1 MDIRKS
7 FLDYFQSKGHALIPS
22 SPLVPDDATLM
33 FTNAGMVQFKNIFTG
48 EAPIPNPP
56 RATSSQTCLRAGGK
70 HNDLDNVGYTAR
82 HHTLFEMLGNF
93 SFADYFKEE
102 AIAYAWEFITGKEY
116 LNLPVEKLWVTVH
129 DSDDEAEE
137 IWAKHISKDRI
148 IRFGDADN
156 FWQMGDT
163 GPCGPCSEIFY
174 DQGEEHFNGSEDK
187 MGGEGDRFLE
197 IWNLVFMQ
205 YFRDETGKLN
215 PLPKPSIDTG
225 MGLERVVAIKEGK
238 LNNYHSSL
246 FMPFLDKIGELVG
259 TKYDFDAA
267 NSASYRVIADHLR
280 SCSFLLAQGVNFDKE
295 GRGYVLRR
303 IMRRAI
309 RHGYLLG
316 LREPFM
322 YKLVDTLV
330 DLMGGQYDYLTSK
343 AEAIKTS
350 MKMEEERFFMTIE
363 SGIKLF
369 NEELARMHYNK
380 DRKVST
386 NKRPYGFN
394 ATNMFKALEEK
405 LEHESTWLSSE
416 VFDGEVA
423 FKLYDTYGFPLD
435 LTEDMLREKNINL
448 DMDAFTAKMD
458 AQKAQ
463 SKAGW
468 KGTGDAATTGDFKA
482 LKEQFGVN
490 TFVGYESTRAET
502 TVLALLDEDFKQ
514 VTELDGKGWV
524 MLKETPFYAESGG
537 QVGDSGELRVKSQE
551 LRVKVL
557 DTKKFLDMN
566 LSEIEG
572 EIYVGDEVEALIDTA
587 RAEIE
592 KHHSATHLLHAGLR
606 AILGEHISQAGS
618 LNDDKRLRFDFS
630 HPQAM
635 TSEEVAKVEAWVND
649 KISRALPR
657 KTELMSI
664 EEAKNSG
671 AMALFGEKYGDEVRV
686 VSMGDAS
693 TELCGGT
700 HVDNVAQIGLFMITK
715 ESGVSAGVRRI
726 EAICGN
732 AAVEAVKALRDE
744 MNAVKTELKNVDAL
758 SGIAKLK
765 EQVKTLKNELNTAL
779 RSSKKELSAVEV
791 NGVHIIVDE
800 VESGDIKELIDEAK
814 NKYEKLAIML
824 FQKKGEK
831 VMLAAGVKEAPL
843 KAGDWIKAIAPIVGG
858 GGGGRPD
865 FAQAGG
871 KDASKITTALEE
883 AKVYLSEILEGGN

>member
-1 MDIRKS
+1 MDIRKAY
-7 FLDYFQSKGHALIPS
+7 LDFFQERGHQLISS

-48 EAPIPNPP
+48 EAPIPAVP

-93 SFADYFKEE
+93 SFADYFKKE
-102 AIAYAWEFITGKEY
+102 AIAYAWEFITSEKY
-116 LNLPVEKLWVTVH
+116 LNLPVDKIWVTVH
-129 DSDDEAEE
+129 DSDQEAFE
-137 IWAKHISKDRI
+137 IWKEHIAEDRI
-148 IRFGDADN
+148 VYFGDADN

-174 DQGEEHFNGSEDK
+174 DQGEENFNGPEDK

-205 YFRDETGKLN
+205 YDRDAQGNLN

-259 TKYDFDAA
+259 TPYDFDTD

-316 LREPFM
+316 LRDPFM

-330 DLMGGQYDYLTSK
+330 ALMGEQYDYLNSK

-350 MKMEEERFFMTIE
+350 MKMEEERFFDTIE
-363 SGIKLF
+363 AGIKLF
-369 NEELARMHYNK
+369 NEELKNTSN
-380 DRKVST
+380 V
-386 NKRPYGFN
+386 FN
-394 ATNMFKALEEK
+394 
-405 LEHESTWLSSE
+405 
-416 VFDGEVA
+416 GEVA

-435 LTEDMLREKNINL
+435 LTEDMLREKNIKL
-448 DMDAFTAKMD
+448 DIDAFDTKMQ

-463 SKAGW
+463 SKANW

-482 LKEQFGVN
+482 LKEAFGVN
-490 TFVGYESTRAET
+490 EFVGYESTTVQAK
-502 TVLALLDEDFKQ
+502 VLALLDEEFTQ
-514 VTELDGKGWV
+514 VDSIDGKGWV
-524 MLKETPFYAESGG
+524 LLDKTPFYAESGG
-537 QVGDSGELRVKSQE
+537 QTGDSGELRIRNEKLE
-551 LRVKVL
+551 IRVL

-566 LSEIEG
+566 MSEIKG
-572 EIYVGDEVEALIDTA
+572 KLSVGDEVEAVVDTS

-592 KHHSATHLLHAGLR
+592 KHHSATHLLHAALR
-606 AILGEHISQAGS
+606 ELLGDHISQAGS
-618 LNDDKRLRFDFS
+618 LNDAKRLRFDFS
-630 HPQAM
+630 HPKAM
-635 TSEEVAKVEAWVND
+635 TSEEIAKVEAWVND
-649 KISRALPR
+649 KISRGISAET
-657 KTELMSI
+657 KVMSI
-664 EEAKNSG
+664 DEAKNSG

-686 VSMGDAS
+686 VSFAEDS
-693 TELCGGT
+693 IELCGGT
-700 HVDNVAQIGLFMITK
+700 HVDNAARIGLFMITK

-732 AAVEAVKALRDE
+732 AAIEKVNALRDE
-744 MNAVKTELKNVDAL
+744 LNNIKTELKNQNPLA
-758 SGIAKLK
+758 GISKLK
-765 EQVKTLKNELNTAL
+765 EQVKALKSELDSVM
-779 RSSKKELSAVEV
+779 SSSQKELTAVEV
-791 NGVHIIVDE
+791 NGVNVIVEE
-800 VESGDIKELIDEAK
+800 VEGGDIKAMIDDIK
-814 NKYEKLAIML
+814 NKYENVAVML
-824 FQKKGEK
+824 FMKKGNK
-831 VMLAAGVKEAPL
+831 VMLAAGSKNTPI
-843 KAGDWIKAIAPIVGG
+843 KAGDWIKFIAPIVGG

-871 KDASKITTALEE
+871 KDPSKITTALEE

>member
-1 MDIRKS
+1 MNIRKS
-7 FLDYFQSKGHALIPS
+7 FLDFFQSKGHQLIPS
-22 SPLVPDDATLM
+22 SPLVPDDPTLM

-48 EAPIPNPP
+48 EAPIPEIP

-102 AIAYAWEFITGKEY
+102 AIAYAWEFITSEKY
-116 LNLPVEKLWVTVH
+116 LNLPIEKLWVTVH

-137 IWAKHISKDRI
+137 IWAKHIARDRI
-148 IRFGDADN
+148 VRFGDADN

-174 DQGEEHFNGSEDK
+174 DQGEEHFNGPEDK

-205 YFRDETGKLN
+205 YFRDETGTLN

-246 FMPFLDKIGELVG
+246 FMPFLDKIGELVD
-259 TKYDFDAA
+259 KPYDFDAA

-330 DLMGGQYDYLTSK
+330 ETMGEQYDYLGAK

-363 SGIKLF
+363 AGIKLF
-369 NEELARMHYNK
+369 NEELKNTK
-380 DRKVST
+380 DV
-386 NKRPYGFN
+386 FN
-394 ATNMFKALEEK
+394 
-405 LEHESTWLSSE
+405 
-416 VFDGEVA
+416 GEVA

-435 LTEDMLREKNINL
+435 LTEDMLREKNIKL
-448 DMDAFTAKMD
+448 DMDAFNAKMD

-482 LKEQFGVN
+482 LKEKFGVN
-490 TFVGYESTRAET
+490 AFVGYESTTAT
-502 TVLALLDEDFKQ
+502 AKVLALLDENFKE
-514 VTELDGKGWV
+514 TETVDGKGWV
-524 MLKETPFYAESGG
+524 LLDETPFYAESGG
-537 QVGDSGELRVKSQE
+537 QVGDRGKLEIRNEKLEIDV
-551 LRVKVL
+551 V

-566 LSEIEG
+566 LSEVEG
-572 EIYVGDEVEALIDTA
+572 RLSVGDEVEAVVDNS

-606 AILGEHISQAGS
+606 AVLGEHIAQAGS

-635 TSEEVAKVEAWVND
+635 TSEEVQKVEDWVND

-657 KTELMSI
+657 ETKLMSI

-693 TELCGGT
+693 VELCGGT

-744 MNAVKTELKNVDAL
+744 MNAVKTELKNVNPLA
-758 SGIAKLK
+758 GITKLK
-765 EQVKTLKNELNTAL
+765 EQIKTLKSEVQTAQ
-779 RSSKKELSAVEV
+779 SASKKELNAVEI
-791 NGVHIIVDE
+791 NGVNVIVEE
-800 VESGDIKELIDEAK
+800 VESGDIKSMIDELK
-814 NKYEKLAIML
+814 NKYNNIAVML
-824 FQKKGEK
+824 FMKKGDK
-831 VMLAAGVKEAPL
+831 VMLAAGSKNTPV
-843 KAGDWIKAIAPIVGG
+843 KAGDWIKSIAPIVGG

-883 AKVYLSEILEGGN
+883 AKVYLSDMLEGGN

>member
-1 MDIRKS
+1 MDIRKL
-7 FLDYFQSKGHALIPS
+7 FLDFFQSKAHQLVPS

-48 EAPIPNPP
+48 DAPIPEIP

-102 AIAYAWEFITGKEY
+102 AIAYAWEFITDEKY

-137 IWAKHISKDRI
+137 MWSKHIAKDRI
-148 IRFGDADN
+148 VRFGDADN

-174 DQGEEHFNGSEDK
+174 DQGEEHFNGPEDR

-205 YFRDETGKLN
+205 YFRDETGTLN

-259 TKYDFDAA
+259 TPYDYDAA

-316 LREPFM
+316 LRDPFM

-330 DLMGGQYDYLTSK
+330 DTMGEQYDYLPK
-343 AEAIKTS
+343 RAEAIKTA

-363 SGIKLF
+363 AGIKLF
-369 NEELARMHYNK
+369 NEELKNTK
-380 DRKVST
+380 DV
-386 NKRPYGFN
+386 FN
-394 ATNMFKALEEK
+394 
-405 LEHESTWLSSE
+405 
-416 VFDGEVA
+416 GEVA

-435 LTEDMLREKNINL
+435 LTEDMLREKGIKL
-448 DMDAFTAKMD
+448 DMDAFNAKMD

-482 LKEQFGVN
+482 LKEKFDVN
-490 TFVGYESTRAET
+490 EFVGYET
-502 TVLALLDEDFKQ
+502 TTTKAKVLALLDENFKE
-514 VTELDGKGWV
+514 TSAIDGKGWV
-524 MLKETPFYAESGG
+524 LLDKTPFYAESGG
-537 QVGDSGELRVKSQE
+537 QTGDRGQLKMKNEKLKID
-551 LRVKVL
+551 VL

-566 LSEIEG
+566 MSEVEGKLS
-572 EIYVGDEVEALIDTA
+572 VGDEVEAVVDNS

-606 AILGEHISQAGS
+606 QILGDHIAQAGS

-649 KISRALPR
+649 KISRAIPA
-657 KTELMSI
+657 KTEIMSI

-700 HVDNVAQIGLFMITK
+700 HVKNVAQIGLFMITK

-744 MNAVKTELKNVDAL
+744 LNEVKTELKNVNPLA
-758 SGIAKLK
+758 GIAKLK
-765 EQVKTLKNELNTAL
+765 EQIKTLKSEVQAAQSAT
-779 RSSKKELSAVEV
+779 KKELSATELKGANVIVE
-791 NGVHIIVDE
+791 E
-800 VESGDIKELIDEAK
+800 VETGDIKELIDEAK
-814 NKYEKLAIML
+814 NKYPNIAIML
-824 FQKKGEK
+824 FQKKGDK
-831 VMLAAGVKEAPL
+831 VMIACGSKETKI
-843 KAGDWIKAIAPIVGG
+843 KAGNWIKEIAPILGG

-871 KDASKITTALEE
+871 KDASKIGEATEKALAYLNENLEE
-883 AKVYLSEILEGGN
+883 NLS

>member
-1 MDIRKS
+1 MDIRKAY
-7 FLDYFQSKGHALIPS
+7 LDFFQARGHQLIPS

-48 EAPIPNPP
+48 DAPIPATP

-116 LNLPVEKLWVTVH
+116 LNLSVEKLWVTVH

-137 IWAKHISKDRI
+137 MWSKHIAKDRI
-148 IRFGDADN
+148 VRFGDADN
-156 FWQMGDT
+156 FWAMGDT

-174 DQGEEHFNGSEDK
+174 DQGEENFNGLEDK

-205 YFRDETGKLN
+205 YFRDETGTLN

-238 LNNYHSSL
+238 TNNYHSSL

-259 TKYDFDAA
+259 TPYDFDAA

-330 DLMGGQYDYLTSK
+330 DLMAGQYDYLASK

-363 SGIKLF
+363 AGIKLF
-369 NEELARMHYNK
+369 NEELKNTT
-380 DRKVST
+380 DV
-386 NKRPYGFN
+386 FN
-394 ATNMFKALEEK
+394 
-405 LEHESTWLSSE
+405 
-416 VFDGEVA
+416 GEVA

-435 LTEDMLREKNINL
+435 LTEDMLREKNISL
-448 DMDAFTAKMD
+448 DADAFDGKMS

-463 SKAGW
+463 SKANW

-482 LKEQFGVN
+482 LKEKFDVN
-490 TFVGYESTRAET
+490 EFVGYNSITAKT
-502 TVLALLDEDFKQ
+502 KVLALLDEDFKE
-514 VTELDGKGWV
+514 TTSIDGKGWV
-524 MLKETPFYAESGG
+524 LLDKTPFYAESGG
-537 QVGDSGELRVKSQE
+537 QTGDSGTIKIAGSSEQVVVK
-551 LRVKVL
+551 

-566 LSEIEG
+566 MSEVKGKLS
-572 EIYVGDEVEALIDTA
+572 VGDEVEAIVDNS

-592 KHHSATHLLHAGLR
+592 KHHSATHLLHAALR
-606 AILGEHISQAGS
+606 ELLGDHISQAGS

-635 TSEEVAKVEAWVND
+635 TADEVAKVEAWVND
-649 KISRALPR
+649 KISRAIPAI
-657 KTELMSI
+657 TEVMSI

-700 HVDNVAQIGLFMITK
+700 HVSNVSQIGLFMITK

-726 EAICGN
+726 EAVCGN
-732 AAVEAVKALRDE
+732 AAVEAVRTLRTE
-744 MNAVKTELKNVDAL
+744 MNDIKTELKNVNPLA
-758 SGIAKLK
+758 GISKLK
-765 EQVKTLKNELNTAL
+765 EQVKTLKGEL
-779 RSSKKELSAVEV
+779 SSAMSSSQKELSAVEV
-791 NGVHIIVDE
+791 NGVNIIVE
-800 VESGDIKELIDEAK
+800 EIENGDIKAMIDELK
-814 NKYEKLAIML
+814 NKYENIAVML
-824 FQKKGEK
+824 FMKKGDK
-831 VMLAAGVKEAPL
+831 VMLAAGSKNTPI
-843 KAGDWIKAIAPIVGG
+843 KAGDWIKSIAPIVGG

-883 AKVYLSEILEGGN
+883 AKVYLSDILEGGN

>member
-7 FLDYFQSKGHALIPS
+7 FLDYFQSKGHKLVPS
-22 SPLVPDDATLM
+22 SPLVPDDPTLM

-102 AIAYAWEFITGKEY
+102 AIAYAWEFITGEKY

-129 DSDDEAEE
+129 DSDDEAHD
-137 IWAKHISKDRI
+137 IWKKYISKERI
-148 IRFGDADN
+148 MRFGDKDN

-174 DQGEEHFNGSEDK
+174 DQGEENFNTEEDV

-205 YFRDETGKLN
+205 YERDTEGTLN

-225 MGLERVVAIKEGK
+225 MGLERVVAIKEGV

-246 FMPFLDKIGELVG
+246 FMPFLEKIGELVG
-259 TKYDFDAA
+259 KPYDFEAA

-280 SCSFLLAQGVNFDKE
+280 SVSFLLAQGVNFDKE

-330 DLMGGQYDYLTSK
+330 DLMGEQYDYLISRS
-343 AEAIKTS
+343 EAIKTA
-350 MKMEEERFFMTIE
+350 MKMEEERFFDTIE
-363 SGIKLF
+363 AGIKLF
-369 NEELARMHYNK
+369 NEELKN
-380 DRKVST
+380 T
-386 NKRPYGFN
+386 EN
-394 ATNMFKALEEK
+394 
-405 LEHESTWLSSE
+405 
-416 VFDGEVA
+416 VFDGEIA

-435 LTEDMLREKNINL
+435 LTEDMLREKNIKL
-448 DMDAFTAKMD
+448 DIDAFNAKME

-463 SKAGW
+463 SKANW
-468 KGTGDAATTGDFKA
+468 KGTGDAATTGDFKL
-482 LKEQFGVN
+482 LKEQFDHN
-490 TFVGYESTRAET
+490 TFVGYERTET
-502 TVLALLDEDFKQ
+502 QTKVLALLDENFKKA
-514 VTELDGKGWV
+514 ESIDGKGWV
-524 MLKETPFYAESGG
+524 LLEKTPFYAESGG
-537 QVGDSGELRVKSQE
+537 QVGDKGTLAGRSGETVA
-551 LRVKVL
+551 KVL
-557 DTKKFLDMN
+557 DTKKFLDLN

-572 EIYVGDEVEALIDTA
+572 KLSVGDEVSAIVDSR

-592 KHHSATHLLHAGLR
+592 KHHSATHLLHAALR
-606 AILGEHISQAGS
+606 AVLGEHIAQAGS
-618 LNDDKRLRFDFS
+618 LNDDRRLRFDFS
-630 HPQAM
+630 HPKAM
-635 TSEEVAKVEAWVND
+635 TAEEIQKVEDWVND
-649 KISRALPR
+649 KISRAIPR
-657 KTELMSI
+657 KTEIMSVD
-664 EEAKNSG
+664 EAKNSG
-671 AMALFGEKYGDEVRV
+671 AVALFGEKYGDEVRV

-693 TELCGGT
+693 VELCGGT
-700 HVDNVAQIGLFMITK
+700 HVDNTSQIGLFMITK

-732 AAVEAVKALRDE
+732 AAVDAVKHLRHE
-744 MNAVKTELKNVDAL
+744 IHEIKSELKNQNPLA
-758 SGIAKLK
+758 GIAKLK
-765 EQVKTLKNELNTAL
+765 EQVKTLKSELASAMSATQ
-779 RSSKKELSAVEV
+779 KELGAVDV
-791 NGVHIIVDE
+791 NGVNVIVEE
-800 VESGDIKELIDEAK
+800 VEAGDIKSMIDDVK
-814 NKYEKLAIML
+814 NKYENVAVML
-824 FQKKGEK
+824 FQKKGDK
-831 VMLAAGVKEAPL
+831 VLLAAGSKNTPV

-883 AKVYLSEILEGGN
+883 AKTYLAELLEGGN

>member
-1 MDIRKS
+1 
-7 FLDYFQSKGHALIPS
+7 
-22 SPLVPDDATLM
+22 
-33 FTNAGMVQFKNIFTG
+33 GMVQFKNIFTSD
-48 EAPIPNPP
+48 APIPATP

-102 AIAYAWEFITGKEY
+102 AIAYAWEFLTSEKY
-116 LNLPVEKLWVTVH
+116 LHLPVSKLWVTIH

-137 IWAKHISKDRI
+137 IWKKHIDASRI
-148 IRFGDADN
+148 MRFGDTDN

-174 DQGEEHFNGSEDK
+174 DQGAELFNGPEDK

-205 YFRDETGKLN
+205 YDRDAKGTLHT
-215 PLPKPSIDTG
+215 LAKPSIDTG
-225 MGLERVVAIKEGK
+225 MGLERVVAIKEGQT
-238 LNNYHSSL
+238 NNYHSSL
-246 FMPFLDKIGELVG
+246 FLPFLDKIGELVG
-259 TKYDFDAA
+259 KKYDFEAE

-322 YKLVDTLV
+322 HKLVDTLV
-330 DLMGGQYDYLTSK
+330 DLMGEQYEYLTSK

-350 MKMEEERFFMTIE
+350 MKLEEERFFMTIE
-363 SGIKLF
+363 AGIKLF
-369 NEELARMHYNK
+369 NEELKNTK
-380 DRKVST
+380 D
-386 NKRPYGFN
+386 
-394 ATNMFKALEEK
+394 
-405 LEHESTWLSSE
+405 

-435 LTEDMLREKNINL
+435 LTEDMLREKNISL
-448 DMDAFTAKMD
+448 DEKAFEVKMS

-463 SKAGW
+463 SKAAW
-468 KGTGDAATTGDFKA
+468 KGTGDAATAGDFKA
-482 LKEQFGVN
+482 LKEKFALN
-490 TFVGYESTRAET
+490 EFVGYGAT
-502 TVLALLDEDFKQ
+502 TSKSKILALVDEDFK
-514 VTELDGKGWV
+514 ELSALDGKGWV
-524 MLKETPFYAESGG
+524 LLDKTPFYAESGG
-537 QVGDSGELRVKSQE
+537 QVGDSGSLGHAT
-551 LRVKVL
+551 VL

-566 LSEIEG
+566 MSEVEGVLS
-572 EIYVGDEVEALIDTA
+572 VGDELEALVDNTRI
-587 RAEIE
+587 EIE
-592 KHHSATHLLHAGLR
+592 KHHSATHLLHAALR
-606 AILGEHISQAGS
+606 DILGEHISQAGS

-635 TSEEVAKVEAWVND
+635 TAKEVAKVEAWVND
-649 KISRALPR
+649 KISSAIVA
-657 KTELMSI
+657 KTEVMSI

-693 TELCGGT
+693 VELCGGT
-700 HVDNVAQIGLFMITK
+700 HVKNVSQIGLFMISK

-726 EAICGN
+726 EAVCGN
-732 AAVEAVKALRDE
+732 AAVELVNTLRKELNEVKI
-744 MNAVKTELKNVDAL
+744 ELKNVNPLA
-758 SGIAKLK
+758 GIAKLK
-765 EQVKTLKNELNTAL
+765 EQVKTLKLEVQAAQSAT
-779 RSSKKELSAVEV
+779 KKDLSATELKGVSVIVE
-791 NGVHIIVDE
+791 E
-800 VESGDIKELIDEAK
+800 VENGDIKELIDEAK
-814 NKYEKLAIML
+814 NKYSNIAIML
-824 FQKKGEK
+824 FQKKGDK
-831 VMLAAGVKEAPL
+831 VLIACGSKDTSI
-843 KAGDWIKAIAPIVGG
+843 KAGAWIKEIAPVLGG

-871 KDASKITTALEE
+871 KDASKIAEAREKAL
-883 AKVYLSEILEGGN
+883 VYLEDNL